1 MQIVIQNNLA
11 LAEYK
16 VTRGKGTRSVSG
28 SVASRITASNF
39 SPYAIAQK
47 KAACSSGFSESTAE
61 KLARASPAKWDYFD
75 AEW

>member
-1 MQIVIQNNLA
+1 MVGVLLPVNLRQND
-11 LAEYK
+11 
-16 VTRGKGTRSVSG
+16 KGQRDTVYIR
-28 SVASRITASNF
+28 SVASGISASNF